1 MTTLGFFFMSL
12 AYILMLFFD
21 CSLTHD
27 VPRWTYFCAAACIF
41 IYQTLD
47 ACDGKQARKTKSSSP
62 LGQLV
67 DHGCDSFALNFMF
80 LSVIQA
86 VGIPRFHIIFC
97 FVAMQYIFWT
107 SQWYENHTKILKTNV
122 GNLGVTEIEFIL
134 IGLLMVTGIFAR
146 EIWAL
151 TARQL
156 MPSSLIS
163 LVETKFT
170 NGRDFID
177 HPLYVY
183 VYWSIVVVMII
194 LNLIMVFTI
203 LLKQKNKTEQV
214 LQFLPITIVV
224 FLGKLCLKINIFR
237 TFL

>member
-1 MTTLGFFFMSL
+1 MSWR
-12 AYILMLFFD
+12 
-21 CSLTHD
+21 TH
-27 VPRWTYFCAAACIF
+27 VQWQNIF
-41 IYQTLD
+41 EFSCVAQ
-47 ACDGKQARKTKSSSP
+47 Q
-62 LGQLV
+62 
-67 DHGCDSFALNFMF
+67 NF
-80 LSVIQA
+80 VT
-86 VGIPRFHIIFC
+86 H
-97 FVAMQYIFWT
+97 IFWT

-134 IGLLMVTGIFAR
+134 IGLLMVTGIFGR

-237 TFL
+237 TFLIKCRYSFFFCIIKKEEMIRIYWNLNSIVFFKK